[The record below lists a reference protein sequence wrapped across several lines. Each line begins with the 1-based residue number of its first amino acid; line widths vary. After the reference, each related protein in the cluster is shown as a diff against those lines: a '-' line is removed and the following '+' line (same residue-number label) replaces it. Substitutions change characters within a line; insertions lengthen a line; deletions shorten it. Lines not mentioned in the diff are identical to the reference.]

1 MGDDATEF
9 DRTSTEDL
17 RDRAVELARQ
27 RWDLR
32 FFWRLLGLVP
42 AAEAAA
48 GNDRAS
54 EASVAQLSG
63 FVYEALSA
71 ETDPG
76 VQEALRPVYVQ
87 YLLDHGEEAGDA
99 DPGTGD
105 TGTGDTGTG
114 DTGPGG
120 APADPGDAAPG
131 GARPDGADGDRPS

>member
-87 YLLDHGEEAGDA
+87 YLLDHGDEA
-99 DPGTGD
+99 
-105 TGTGDTGTG
+105 G
-114 DTGPGG
+114 DTGPGTG
-120 APADPGDAAPG
+120 ETGPGGTSADPGGAAPG
-131 GARPDGADGDRPS
+131 GARSGGTDGDRPS

>member
-99 DPGTGD
+99 DPGTGN
-105 TGTGDTGTG
+105 
-114 DTGPGG
+114 TGPGG
-120 APADPGDAAPG
+120 APADPGGAAPG
-131 GARPDGADGDRPS
+131 GARPDGADGVRPS

>member
-1 MGDDATEF
+1 MGDDAAEF

-48 GNDRAS
+48 GNDGAS

-99 DPGTGD
+99 AP
-105 TGTGDTGTG
+105 G

-120 APADPGDAAPG
+120 ARPG
-131 GARPDGADGDRPS
+131 GTDGDRAS